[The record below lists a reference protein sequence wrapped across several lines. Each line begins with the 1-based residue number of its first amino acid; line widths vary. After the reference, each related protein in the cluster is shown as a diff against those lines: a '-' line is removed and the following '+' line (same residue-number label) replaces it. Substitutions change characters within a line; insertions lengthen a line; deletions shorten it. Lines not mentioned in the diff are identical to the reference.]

1 MTFDQSSEK
10 SPVIRLESGMTE
22 RPNGGPARRAGPID
36 VELWP
41 SALAARV
48 VEPGPGPRI
57 HGYGVEDDLARH
69 YSFAEITLTALTGA
83 TPEHGRGRAFEIALA
98 FLAPVP
104 VSEAPGH
111 AAGLARLIGADSSGI
126 ISGAAM
132 GLAERARYLVS
143 EHAELLA
150 WLDAG
155 TGPVPGS
162 TQSDDPNDDGAV
174 ARLRDALAETG
185 ENFAILATRPTLTA
199 ALIGVLHGVGLTDPA
214 RIEAALAFAALPVT
228 VAEAF
233 AVKPFA
239 FFTYPMDLPAFRYV
253 EDPHG

>member
-1 MTFDQSSEK
+1 
-10 SPVIRLESGMTE
+10 MTE
-22 RPNGGPARRAGPID
+22 RPSGTPARRAGPID

-41 SALAARV
+41 STLAARV
-48 VEPGPGPRI
+48 VEAGPAPRI
-57 HGYGVEDDLARH
+57 HGYDVEGDLARH

-83 TPEHGRGRAFEIALA
+83 VPERGHGRAFEIALA

-111 AAGLARLIGADSSGI
+111 AAGLARLIGADASGV

-132 GLAERARYLVS
+132 GLAERARSLVS
-143 EHAELLA
+143 AHTELVA

-155 TGPVPGS
+155 GGSVPPS
-162 TQSDDPNDDGAV
+162 TQSDDPNDASAV

-185 ENFAILATRPTLTA
+185 ASFPLLNTRPTLLA
-199 ALIGVLHGVGLTDPA
+199 ALIAVLHGVGLTDMP
-214 RIEAALAFAALPVT
+214 RIEAALAFAGLPAT
-228 VAEAF
+228 LAEAF

-239 FFTYPMDLPAFRYV
+239 FFSYPMDLPAFRYV
-253 EDPHG
+253 EGTDG